1 MRRGL
6 CLHNRTRCIQLR
18 QAPQNPHVRLRRVE
32 VVSSVAILALQF
44 LLHASPEAAAPLR
57 APLVAALVPWAM
69 HHNHGVKTLSLL
81 VLKVPPPAP
90 ADPLSSGLPDGT
102 GRCPGDV

>member
-1 MRRGL
+1 M
-6 CLHNRTRCIQLR
+6 
-18 QAPQNPHVRLRRVE
+18 
-32 VVSSVAILALQF
+32 AILALHF

-81 VLKVPPPAP
+81 VLKVLRPAFHP
-90 ADPLSSGLPDGT
+90 GCLTVPVLALAMC
-102 GRCPGDV
+102 RCSNWQMSAPM

>member
-1 MRRGL
+1 M
-6 CLHNRTRCIQLR
+6 HNRTRCVQLR
-18 QAPQNPHVRLRRVE
+18 QAPRNPHVRLRRVE

-81 VLKVPPPAP
+81 VLKVRPPGPS
-90 ADPLSSGLPDGT
+90 DSLLNGLRDGT
-102 GRCPGDV
+102 GRCPGNV